1 VRSEVKYWISE
12 IFQSIQGEGEVI
24 GTPSNFIR
32 LAGCHL
38 RCIWCDTKYSWFKHE
53 GKEMTLDDILSQ
65 LNRNLPLTTITGG
78 EPLLQNIIPLV
89 TAIKLQLKQKVLIE
103 TSGTIRPPKKLVELV
118 DIFSVSPKL
127 SNAGYKFNYN
137 FIDDKWPTY
146 YKFVIVN
153 PEKDLKEV
161 AEFVRRNNI
170 NPEKVILQPDGRVNN
185 YEESLRRL
193 VDAVMEFGL
202 PFRVLPQ
209 LHRLIRYR

>member
-1 VRSEVKYWISE
+1 MRSEVKYWISE

>member
-1 VRSEVKYWISE
+1 
-12 IFQSIQGEGEVI
+12 
-24 GTPSNFIR
+24 
-32 LAGCHL
+32 
-38 RCIWCDTKYSWFKHE
+38 
-53 GKEMTLDDILSQ
+53 MTLDDILSQ

-127 SNAGYKFNYN
+127 GNTGYKFNYN
-137 FIDDKWPTY
+137 FIGDKWPTY